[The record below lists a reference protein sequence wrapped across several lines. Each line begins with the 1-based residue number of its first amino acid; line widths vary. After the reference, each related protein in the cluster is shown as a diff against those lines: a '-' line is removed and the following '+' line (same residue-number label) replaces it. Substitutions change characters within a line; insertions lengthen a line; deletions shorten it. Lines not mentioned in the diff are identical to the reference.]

1 MTLADLRIAL
11 SGINGFDK
19 KVAYRAFPV
28 GAAPALPFICYLD
41 TSTDNFI
48 ADNEVY
54 AVIYGVDV
62 ELYTQYKDQQS
73 EALVEACLS
82 DLGIV
87 WQKYDEYIDSEAMY
101 EVVYSFNIQ
110 QTFQPHT
117 TT

>member
-1 MTLADLRIAL
+1 MTLADLKTAL
-11 SGINGFDK
+11 SGISGFNG
-19 KVAYRAFPV
+19 KVAYRSFRE

-73 EALVEACLS
+73 EALVEACLN

-87 WQKYDEYIDSEAMY
+87 WQKYDEYIDSESMY
-101 EVVYSFNIQ
+101 DIVYSFSIQ
-110 QTFQPHT
+110 QTYQPHT